1 MELYNQIIKETDEL
15 LKYVA
20 PKRWDFSP
28 SDAWHDNGSSELIMQ
43 RDSAYELG
51 GSDKPALNYS
61 CVTTDMSLVAKDE
74 ILLYGPDLKEIK
86 ADTAYAR
93 IAVITV
99 SSMEGKNEEIYKSLC
114 DLEFVKYHVFP
125 TGYMI
130 RISPESNREQVRIGK
145 QSLKDGMS
153 FQNIGSAF
161 IRKYKENPNVKNVKL
176 IFVTDEAAD
185 FKALTAHAKSVDSIT
200 RTFNHILDGL
210 PTDCSSCQLKPLCD
224 EVEGMRELHFNQ
236 EKKN

>member
-15 LKYVA
+15 LKHSV
-20 PKRWDFSP
+20 PKEWDYSP
-28 SDAWHDNGSSELIMQ
+28 SDAWHDLGSSELIMQ
-43 RDSAYELG
+43 RDAAFELG

-61 CVTTDMSLVAKDE
+61 CVTTDESLVLKDE
-74 ILLYGPDLKEIK
+74 ILLYGPDLSEIK
-86 ADTAYAR
+86 KDSAYAR
-93 IAVITV
+93 IAIITV
-99 SSMEGKNEEIYKSLC
+99 SSMEGKNQEVYKALC

-125 TGYMI
+125 KGYMI
-130 RISPESNREQVRIGK
+130 RISPESNREQVRVGTK
-145 QSLKDGMS
+145 SLKEGMS
-153 FQNIGSAF
+153 FKRIGADF

-185 FKALTAHAKSVDSIT
+185 FKALAAHAKSVDSIT